1 MGLSIP
7 YEGSDEWVDDALRSA
22 KHLVSQVDSCPEHS
36 EGCEHGIYL
45 REVQA
50 VLSSTP

>member
-1 MGLSIP
+1 MP
-7 YEGSDEWVDDALRSA
+7 YEGSDKWVDDALRRA
-22 KHLVSQVDSCPEHS
+22 KHLVSQVDVCPEHS

-50 VLSSTP
+50 VLSSAP

>member
-1 MGLSIP
+1 MP
-7 YEGSDEWVDDALRSA
+7 YEGSDKWVGDALRRA
-22 KHLVSQVDSCPEHS
+22 KHLVSQVDVCPEHS
-36 EGCEHGIYL
+36 EACEHGIYL